1 MAKAD
6 LQDTSECFLHWDVL
20 VGVLAIALVAFLLVT
35 MGMRTQDEKLE
46 EACQERLLA
55 LAQAQQLY
63 LVKNAQFAETLD
75 ELRPFLEPGKERIP
89 FACPITGNPFLV
101 RVQGD
106 RYKIIAPGTDFS
118 ITTGDPSW

>member
-1 MAKAD
+1 MSEYREQRQPRFLQYD
-6 LQDTSECFLHWDVL
+6 LL
-20 VGVLAIALVAFLLVT
+20 VGVLAVLLVAFLLVT
-35 MGMRTQDEKLE
+35 MGIRDRE
-46 EACQERLLA
+46 EAVRERCQSRLLA

-63 LVKNAQFAETLD
+63 LVKNAEFADDLNK
-75 ELRPFLEPGKERIP
+75 LRPYLEPGKERIP
-89 FACPITGNPFLV
+89 FRCPITGNPFMV